1 LEEIGRGGGGTVHK
15 AIHVPSMRL
24 VAVKMVEVHDDDK
37 RRQILQELKTL
48 HSMKT
53 VPLMS
58 PKTPANEYQRR
69 RRESGRSGRDLY
81 LPVVTFH
88 DAYMNRERGRV
99 CMVME
104 YMDGGTLQQFVTR
117 REALSEPALA
127 AVAHSVLRGLA
138 EMHAKRKIHR
148 DIKPSNILLDRQ
160 GRVKISDFGVVRQ
173 LNETGSFAQTFTGTV
188 TYMSPERIK
197 DSDHSY
203 PSDVW
208 SLGMVIAALA
218 LGRFPLSTNSTSTDH
233 MFDLIQAITE
243 DPVPALSP
251 QSFSPELC
259 DLVELMLR
267 RDPGERP
274 TAVKLLTHPFLQR
287 HHDLD
292 SVALA
297 NMVK

>member
-1 LEEIGRGGGGTVHK
+1 MNRSNSE
-15 AIHVPSMRL
+15 
-24 VAVKMVEVHDDDK
+24 
-37 RRQILQELKTL
+37 
-48 HSMKT
+48 
-53 VPLMS
+53 
-58 PKTPANEYQRR
+58 QRR

-81 LPVVTFH
+81 LPVVSFH

-117 REALSEPALA
+117 REALTEPALA

-208 SLGMVIAALA
+208 SLGMVRTYCCA
-218 LGRFPLSTNSTSTDH
+218 
-233 MFDLIQAITE
+233 M
-243 DPVPALSP
+243 
-251 QSFSPELC
+251 
-259 DLVELMLR
+259 
-267 RDPGERP
+267 
-274 TAVKLLTHPFLQR
+274 
-287 HHDLD
+287 
-292 SVALA
+292 
-297 NMVK
+297 